1 MHMKYILGL
10 LLFFPLLIFGQL
22 SDDFSDGDFTN
33 NPAWTGDEEQFI
45 VNVNRQLQ
53 LQSTGEG
60 LSYLSTPAEFED
72 GTLEWQIWVRLNFS
86 PSDNNNARI
95 YLTADQP
102 DLKQP
107 LNGYF
112 LKLGESGSNDAI
124 ELYRQSGT
132 VEILISRGADGFV
145 ATAFA
150 IRIKVIRT
158 EEGQWSVYAD
168 AAGGQEFLLQSVAE
182 ESYWQAYNTVGM
194 ICKYTSSNA
203 TRFYFDDVYAGPPLI
218 DNEPPALSTLEVLG
232 LTQLAVNFTEMVDQS
247 TAETTSNYFSDQG
260 LGSPEEAFRNPGKK
274 SQVILTFPQPFEEG
288 KLYNLTVQ
296 GVKDLA
302 GNVMNMAS
310 LPFSYYRVKA
320 FDVLINEIMA
330 DPDPPV
336 ALPNYEYLELYNR
349 TGYPLQLTDWVL
361 SIGTSKKLFPA
372 YTLQPGAHLMLT
384 SFEAE
389 QSFASYGDVLTF
401 SSFSLANSG
410 STLVL
415 RNASGEIIH
424 AVNYL
429 DTWYRDG
436 VKKNGGWSLELI
448 DADNPCG
455 EAGNWRASN
464 APEGGT
470 PGKVNSVKGSNPD
483 AGMPEILKVSITGPT
498 SIQVFFTE
506 TMDSL
511 SLINISRYQADQGL
525 GQPQSLQLMP
535 PFYRSVGL
543 NFSIPFADGIIYT
556 LNVTAGVSDCAG
568 NVTNQTLTARFAFP
582 ELPDSTDV
590 IINEVLADPRA
601 TGTPFVEI
609 YNRSEKVLD
618 LKAIWLATRDK
629 NTGEISSVKE
639 TSPEG
644 RLFFPGEYLVL
655 SKDGAVVRSEYFSPA
670 PKAFVDMASLP
681 SFSIAAGTV
690 VLLTPWQTILDEFS
704 YTEKMQFALLNT
716 SDGVSLE
723 RVNPDR
729 PASDPGNWHSASQNV
744 GFATPGYQNSQ
755 FMSRPE
761 SDDEIAIS
769 PEIFSPDNDGY
780 NDQLSIACNF
790 SQPGYSVTIRIYDS
804 NGRLVRLLVKNQP
817 AGTGN
822 VYYWDG
828 LTDDRTKALIGI
840 YIIHT
845 EVFNLGGKVKQFKK
859 TAVLGGRL

>member
-1 MHMKYILGL
+1 MRYILGL
-10 LLFFPLLIFGQL
+10 LLFFPLVMFGQV

-33 NPAWTGDEEQFI
+33 NPVWTGDEEQFI

-53 LQSTGEG
+53 LQSTGEAV
-60 LSYLSTPAEFED
+60 SYLSTPAEFEE
-72 GTLEWQIWVRLNFS
+72 GNIEWQIWVRLNFS

-95 YLTADQP
+95 YLASDQS

-132 VEILISRGADGFV
+132 VELKISRGTDGFL
-145 ATAFA
+145 ATAFT

-168 AAGGQEFLLQSVAE
+168 QAGGQEFLLQSVAE
-182 ESYWQAYNTVGM
+182 ESYWQSYSALGIV
-194 ICKYTSSNA
+194 CKYTSSNA
-203 TRFYFDDVYAGPPLI
+203 TRFYFDDLYAGPPLI
-218 DNEPPALSTLEVLG
+218 DHQAPELKSLEVTG
-232 LTQLAVNFTEMVDQS
+232 LTQLALTFNEIIDQS
-247 TAETTSNYFSDQG
+247 SAESTSNYSADQG
-260 LGSPEEAFRNPGKK
+260 LGQPEEAMRNPEKK
-274 SQVILTFPQPFEEG
+274 SQVLLTFSQPFEEG
-288 KLYNLTVQ
+288 KLYNLNVQ

-302 GNVMNMAS
+302 GNVMSTTS

-330 DPDPPV
+330 DPDPVV
-336 ALPNYEYLELYNR
+336 ALPNYEYLELYNH
-349 TGYPLQLTDWVL
+349 TAYPLQLADWVL
-361 SIGTSKKLFPA
+361 SIGTSKKLLPA
-372 YTLQPGAHLMLT
+372 FTLQPGAHLILT

-389 QSFASYGDVLTF
+389 ESFASYGDVLTF
-401 SSFSLANSG
+401 SSFSLTNSG
-410 STLVL
+410 ATLVL
-415 RNASGEIIH
+415 RNTSGEVIH
-424 AVNYL
+424 AVNYS

-448 DADNPCG
+448 DPDNPCG
-455 EAGNWRASN
+455 EGGNWRASN

-483 AGMPEILKVSITGPT
+483 SDKPDILKVSITGPA

-506 TMDSL
+506 PMDSL
-511 SLINISRYQADQGL
+511 SLTNTTLYQADQGL
-525 GQPQSLQLMP
+525 GQPQSLQLKP
-535 PFYRSVGL
+535 PFYRSVEL
-543 NFSIPFADGIIYT
+543 NFSKAFADGIIYT
-556 LNVTAGVSDCAG
+556 LNFNAGLSDCAG
-568 NVTNQTLTARFAFP
+568 NVTDQPLSARFAFP
-582 ELPDSTDV
+582 VLPDSIDV

-601 TGTPFVEI
+601 TGTTFIEI

-618 LKAIWLATRDK
+618 LKTIWLATRDK
-629 NTGEISSVKE
+629 NTGEIASVKE

-655 SKDGAVVRSEYFSPA
+655 SKDGSMVRSEYFSPA

-704 YTEKMQFALLNT
+704 YTDKMQFALLNT

-755 FMSRPE
+755 FMTRPE
-761 SDDEIAIS
+761 SEDEVVIS

-790 SQPGYSVTIRIYDS
+790 SQPGYSATIRIYDS

-822 VYYWDG
+822 IYYWDG

-840 YIIHT
+840 YIIHI

>member
-1 MHMKYILGL
+1 MRYILGL
-10 LLFFPLLIFGQL
+10 FLLFPIAILAQV
-22 SDDFSDGDFTN
+22 SDDFSDGDFSS
-33 NPAWTGDEEQFI
+33 NPSWTGDEEQFV

-53 LQSTGEG
+53 LQSSGEAI
-60 LSYLSTPAEFED
+60 SYLSTPAEFEE
-72 GTLEWQIWVRLNFS
+72 GNIEWQMWVRLNFS

-95 YLTADQP
+95 YLASDQS

-132 VEILISRGADGFV
+132 VEILVSRGTEGFL

-150 IRIKVIRT
+150 IRIKVIRS
-158 EEGQWSVYAD
+158 EEGQWTVYAD
-168 AAGGQEFLLQSVAE
+168 PAGGQEFMLQSIAE
-182 ESYWQAYNTVGM
+182 EAIWESYSHLGM
-194 ICKYTSSNA
+194 VCKYTSSNA

-218 DNEPPALSTLEVLG
+218 DHQAPELNSIEVTG
-232 LTQLAVNFTEMVDQS
+232 LTQLSLTFNEIIDQS
-247 TAETTSNYFSDQG
+247 SAEATSNYSAVPG
-260 LGSPEEAFRNPGKK
+260 LGNPEEAMRNPEKK
-274 SQVILTFPQPFEEG
+274 SQVLLTFSQPFEEG
-288 KLYNLTVQ
+288 ELYNLTVQ

-302 GNVMNMAS
+302 GNAISTTS
-310 LPFSYYRVKA
+310 LPFSYYQVKA
-320 FDVLINEIMA
+320 YDVIMNEIMA
-330 DPDPPV
+330 DPDPVV
-336 ALPNYEYLELYNR
+336 ALPNYEYIELYNR
-349 TGYPLQLTDWVL
+349 TEYPLQLTDWTL
-361 SIGTSKKLFPA
+361 NIGNTKKLLPA
-372 YTLQPGAHLMLT
+372 YTLQPGAYLILT
-384 SFEAE
+384 AFEAAE
-389 QSFASYGDVLTF
+389 NFAPYGEVLTF

-410 STLVL
+410 ATLVL
-415 RNASGEIIH
+415 RNASGEVIH
-424 AVNYL
+424 AMNYN

-455 EAGNWRASN
+455 EADNWRASN
-464 APEGGT
+464 APDGGT

-483 AGMPEILKVSITGPT
+483 AGLPEILKVSITGPT

-506 TMDSL
+506 PMDSL
-511 SLINISRYQADQGL
+511 SLMNQSRYQADQGL

-556 LNVTAGVSDCAG
+556 LNINAGLSDCAG
-568 NVTNQTLTARFAFP
+568 NITDQPLIARFAFP
-582 ELPDSTDV
+582 VLPDSLDV
-590 IINEVLADPRA
+590 IINELLADPRA
-601 TGTPFVEI
+601 TGTSFVEI

-629 NTGEISSVKE
+629 NTAEISSVKE

-644 RLFFPGEYLVL
+644 RLFFPGEFLVL
-655 SKDGAVVRSEYFSPA
+655 SKDGSVVRSEYFSPA

-704 YTEKMQFALLNT
+704 YTDKMQFALLNT

-755 FMSRPE
+755 FMTRPE
-761 SDDEIAIS
+761 SEDEIAVS

-790 SQPGYSVTIRIYDS
+790 SKPGYSATIRIYDS

-822 VYYWDG
+822 IYYWDG

-840 YIIHT
+840 YIIHI